1 MLKKNNFDN
10 LTKKEK
16 LIFLAGVFEGE
27 GSFGL
32 WGKQTKNNMYLTINV
47 NMIDRDII
55 ERFLNFFKTGSIY
68 TPKLVVN
75 RKQQYAWKVTGK
87 KAMEIM
93 LQMAPYFGIRRKE
106 KFEQCCQSYKQLP
119 HLRKSY
125 LIQLTKQSLTKT
137 LPLN

>member
-1 MLKKNNFDN
+1 MLEKNSFNN

-32 WGKQTKNNMYLTINV
+32 WGKQVKNNKYLTIKI
-47 NMIDRDII
+47 NMTDIDII
-55 ERFLNFFKTGSIY
+55 ERFLNFFQVGAIY
-68 TPKLVVN
+68 ADKPKIN
-75 RKQQYAWKVTGK
+75 RKKMWRWQLTGK
-87 KAMEIM
+87 KAMEVL

-106 KFEQCCQSYKQLP
+106 KFEQCCQSFKQLP

-125 LIQLTKQSLTKT
+125 LIQLTKQSQIKT

>member
-1 MLKKNNFDN
+1 MLEKSSYDYLNKQ
-10 LTKKEK
+10 EK

-32 WGKQTKNNMYLTINV
+32 WGKQIKNNKYLSLKIN
-47 NMIDRDII
+47 MTDKDIL
-55 ERFLNFFKTGSIY
+55 ERFLDFFKVGAIY
-68 TPKLVVN
+68 ADKLQIN
-75 RKQQYAWKVTGK
+75 RKPMWRWQITGT
-87 KAMEIM
+87 KAMEVL

-106 KFEQCCQSYKQLP
+106 KFEQCYQSCKQLP

-125 LIQLTKQSLTKT
+125 LIQLIKQSQTKT

>member
-1 MLKKNNFDN
+1 MLEKSSYDYLNKQ
-10 LTKKEK
+10 EK

-32 WGKQTKNNMYLTINV
+32 WGKQIKNNKYLSLKIN
-47 NMIDRDII
+47 MTDKDIL
-55 ERFLNFFKTGSIY
+55 ERFLDFFKVGAIY
-68 TPKLVVN
+68 ADKLQIN
-75 RKQQYAWKVTGK
+75 RKPMWRWQITGI
-87 KAMEIM
+87 KAMEVL

-106 KFEQCCQSYKQLP
+106 KFEQCYQSCKQLP

-125 LIQLTKQSLTKT
+125 LIQLIKQSQTKT